1 MALGEFMDDLDIG
14 NQVNEILGLP
24 PNEDSMTEE
33 KVGEERLGSGSIFDS
48 FGATLLLCTIIFLV
62 IVTLIAISVFIAKRI

>member
-24 PNEDSMTEE
+24 LNEDSMTEE